1 MCHFTYRG
9 VRAEEEGSV
18 GEAAWETWWSGS
30 DFSCCLSDNYK
41 EKEDSDTCKHE
52 TVSKLPRQR
61 CVCVCALVAMHE
73 YVHTAAACI
82 GAEEEGVAD
91 IAGRRIQ
98 FPLSSIP
105 VCLV

>member
-1 MCHFTYRG
+1 MWARQRG
-9 VRAEEEGSV
+9 RRGGQDQTFPVACP
-18 GEAAWETWWSGS
+18 TTIK
-30 DFSCCLSDNYK
+30 D
-41 EKEDSDTCKHE
+41 KEDSDTCKHE